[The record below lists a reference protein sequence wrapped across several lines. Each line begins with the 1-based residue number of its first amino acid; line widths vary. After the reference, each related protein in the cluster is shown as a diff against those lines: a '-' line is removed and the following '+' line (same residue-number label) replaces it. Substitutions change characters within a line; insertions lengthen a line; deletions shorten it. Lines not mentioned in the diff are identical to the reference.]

1 MSIIS
6 GGGQTPYYKKVMGF
20 IDGSNLLIELS
31 KELGIDFRA
40 DKPPLPALS
49 IALLLINHLFNAD
62 GKIPIRKY
70 WFASYQGSEK
80 DHMTYAKELR
90 RLTFEPVLF
99 KKHKGKEK
107 GVDIALATEMLV
119 NAFNQNYDIGVLV
132 AGDKDYAGLVKE
144 VKRYGPII
152 HGAFF
157 ERGLSED
164 LALAV
169 DNFSDIIKKQD
180 VNFNSEP
187 WKKYISEIE
196 ENLNQNN

>member
-1 MSIIS
+1 MIIS
-6 GGGQTPYYKKVMGF
+6 GGGGTPHYTKIMGF

-49 IALLLINHLFNAD
+49 IALLLINDFFQGT

-70 WFASYQGSEK
+70 WFASYQGSDK
-80 DHMTYAKELR
+80 DHIQYAKELR

-99 KKHKGKEK
+99 KKLKGKEK

-144 VKRYGPII
+144 VKRFGPII
-152 HGAFF
+152 HGVFF

-164 LALAV
+164 LEIAV
-169 DNFSDIIKKQD
+169 DNFNDILKKGTI
-180 VNFNSEP
+180 NFNSEP

-196 ENLNQNN
+196 EKLNHNN